1 MGNWTYVSRAGS
13 GSRTTVTRAAHRSNS
28 PRCSTPEDLTVR
40 EIRDE
45 SGRLVGTEYSDGGG
59 ESYGYDEQ
67 GRVVT
72 DGLPWTVEGPTHR
85 LDAGGPGRGRGLNSQ
100 ARPSKLTGCRRRLCR
115 MPTEHDHGD
124 GLHEDLAKLATR
136 RDALRILGAGSAAA
150 ILAALGASNALAA
163 APTGEVPSETAGPYP
178 GDGSN
183 GPDVL
188 DDSGIVRHDIRRS
201 FGSSRTLAKG
211 VPLRVN
217 LTVTDAAKDYAPLS
231 GLAVYAW
238 HCDRSG
244 RYSMYSS
251 GVEDENYLRG
261 IATTDKAVS
270 NGSIVKTSQIAFPA
284 AACKKVYATS
294 GYSGSSGNLAR
305 TSLST
310 DNVFSDDKAIHQLAT
325 VTGSV
330 KRGFVANLTIGI

>member
-1 MGNWTYVSRAGS
+1 
-13 GSRTTVTRAAHRSNS
+13 
-28 PRCSTPEDLTVR
+28 
-40 EIRDE
+40 
-45 SGRLVGTEYSDGGG
+45 
-59 ESYGYDEQ
+59 
-67 GRVVT
+67 
-72 DGLPWTVEGPTHR
+72 
-85 LDAGGPGRGRGLNSQ
+85 
-100 ARPSKLTGCRRRLCR
+100 

-124 GLHEDLAKLATR
+124 GLHEDLVKLATR
-136 RDALRILGAGSAAA
+136 RDALRIFGAGSAAA
-150 ILAALGASNALAA
+150 ILASLGASNVSAA
-163 APTGEVPSETAGPYP
+163 TPTGEVPSETAGPYP

-201 FGSSRTLAKG
+201 FGSSRTPAKG

-217 LTVTDAAKDYAPLS
+217 LTVTDASKDYAPLP
-231 GLAVYAW
+231 GLAVYLW

-261 IATTDKAVS
+261 IAKTGSDGTAWFKTIFPGCYSGRWPHIHFEVYSSVAKAVA
-270 NGSIVKTSQIAFPA
+270 NGPIVKTSQIALPQ

-294 GYSGSSGNLAR
+294 GYTGSSSNLAR
-305 TSLST
+305 TSLTS
-310 DNVFSDDKAIHQLAT
+310 DMVFSDDKAIHQLAT

-330 KRGFVANLTIGI
+330 KKGFVANLTIGI